1 MLQPGATILIPSGP
15 RNDLHRKHLHV
26 VVARRSGPPVQI
38 LMVSVSSIG
47 DQKHDD
53 TTILVADQH
62 PFLRHRSYIKHQV
75 ARVEF
80 ETDIEPG
87 IQTGA
92 FAMREELD
100 EEVLQRIRDGFS
112 SSKFAKPF
120 AKKFLNDCEPP
131 C

>member
-47 DQKHDD
+47 LQKHDN
-53 TTILVADQH
+53 TTVLVADEH
-62 PFLRHRSYIKHQV
+62 PFLRHRSYIKYQA

-80 ETDIEPG
+80 ETDIKRG
-87 IQTGA
+87 IETGA
-92 FAMREELD
+92 FAMREEFS
-100 EEVLQRIRDGFS
+100 EESLHRIRDGFR

-120 AKKFLNDCEPP
+120 ARNFLEDSDSSC
-131 C
+131 

>member
-15 RNDLHRKHLHV
+15 PNDLQRKHLHV

-47 DQKHDD
+47 AQKYDD
-53 TTILVADQH
+53 TTVLDADEH
-62 PFLRHRSYIKHQV
+62 PFLRHHSYVRYQV

-80 ETDIEPG
+80 ETDIERG

-92 FAMREELD
+92 FALREELD
-100 EEVLQRIRDGFS
+100 EEGLRRIRDGFRS
-112 SSKFAKPF
+112 SMFAKPF
-120 AKKFLNDCEPP
+120 TRNFLEDSDPS
-131 C
+131 